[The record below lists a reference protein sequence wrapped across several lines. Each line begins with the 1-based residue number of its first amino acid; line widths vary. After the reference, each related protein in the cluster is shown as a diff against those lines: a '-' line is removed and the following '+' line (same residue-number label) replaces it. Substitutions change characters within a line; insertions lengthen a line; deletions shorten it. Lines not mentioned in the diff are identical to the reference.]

1 MITQEQLAKKMYID
15 YAKFL
20 QNILLENNIRCY
32 LIGGS
37 LINAVRD
44 NGEFK
49 SEDIDFAVLSDEK
62 FDFLEDV
69 LQIFKRFSPLF
80 SYHINIG
87 VLSIFLNT
95 DKTQKIDFFLFRKR
109 YINYYLADLQYIHEK
124 IFHFQTFKIS
134 TVTLEN
140 INFITVY
147 RPDLFLKTVYG
158 NYLIPKSE
166 YSVPESG
173 STLHMKE
180 CSFYTDCENYD
191 KIDFQV
197 ENLKLFFS
205 KVNVKRDIVNL
216 NSQNIN
222 VFDDIYKGKIIKS
235 ENLFY
240 VDFIEYM
247 IKNNI
252 DYSNF

>member
-1 MITQEQLAKKMYID
+1 MTTQEQLTKKIYID

-32 LIGGS
+32 LTGGS

-49 SEDIDFAVLSDEK
+49 SDDIDFAVLSDEK

-69 LQIFKRFSPLF
+69 LQIFKRSSPLF
-80 SYHINIG
+80 SYHINVG

-95 DKTQKIDFFLFRKR
+95 NKTQKIDFFLFRKR
-109 YINYYLADLQYIHEK
+109 HINYYLADLQYIHEK
-124 IFHFQTFKIS
+124 IFHFQTFKTS

-140 INFITVY
+140 TNFITIH

-158 NYLIPKSE
+158 NYLIPRSE
-166 YSVPESG
+166 YSVAERG
-173 STLHMKE
+173 NTLHMKE
-180 CSFYTDCENYD
+180 CNFYTDYENYD

-197 ENLKLFFS
+197 ENLKLFFN
-205 KVNVKRDIVNL
+205 KVNVKRDIINL
-216 NSQNIN
+216 NPENIN
-222 VFDDIYKGKIIKS
+222 IFDDVYKENIIKS
-235 ENLFY
+235 ENIFY
-240 VDFIEYM
+240 ADFIEYM
-247 IKNNI
+247 IKNHI
-252 DYSNF
+252 DYLKF